1 MVSSVW
7 SLEGSTDVYRVSTTA
22 FLAFVL
28 SLRTDVRRRG
38 GSILRLCVCV
48 RFLHG
53 SILDAWSLTCR
64 LLFKEQFVAS
74 KCCTSCPDYPSLVRA
89 RNREIPPHHARF
101 GLFEVPVEAYG
112 ASRQRKARV
121 IVVCAVRDPGAR
133 DMTGNWMAV
142 HVLARIMACHREMA
156 KPDALPTKMQAAG
169 RSETRIPELHSA
181 YAGRLSRIGSGDRE
195 MVDIK
200 CFVVSQVSLANQKTL
215 DGEQTKQNARVP
227 PHRMQASVNASNGC
241 TANVSR
247 TGRQRLGVIAGLSVQ
262 LQPPCSPARGTHAR
276 LVGIGILFCSQFSS
290 APVHHSQ

>member
-28 SLRTDVRRRG
+28 SLRTDARRRG

-121 IVVCAVRDPGAR
+121 IVVCAVSDPDAR

-142 HVLARIMACHREMA
+142 HVLARIMRCHRELA
-156 KPDALPTKMQAAG
+156 KNRTPYQPRCRLPADQRHAYRSCTAHMQAGSAG
-169 RSETRIPELHSA
+169 SGVGIAIWLISNALQRL
-181 YAGRLSRIGSGDRE
+181 RLS
-195 MVDIK
+195 
-200 CFVVSQVSLANQKTL
+200 
-215 DGEQTKQNARVP
+215 
-227 PHRMQASVNASNGC
+227 
-241 TANVSR
+241 NVSR
-247 TGRQRLGVIAGLSVQ
+247 EPEDA
-262 LQPPCSPARGTHAR
+262 
-276 LVGIGILFCSQFSS
+276 
-290 APVHHSQ
+290 